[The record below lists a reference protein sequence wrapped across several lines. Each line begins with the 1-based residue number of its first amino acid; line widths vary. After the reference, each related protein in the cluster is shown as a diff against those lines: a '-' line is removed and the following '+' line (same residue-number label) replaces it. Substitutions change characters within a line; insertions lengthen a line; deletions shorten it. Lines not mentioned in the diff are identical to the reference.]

1 MAPLKLKQK
10 PFGYENK
17 NSKRSKE
24 NSSNV
29 KLSPSAYL
37 ADMKLST
44 DELWKKTFKTKSPEI
59 VELFD
64 YSEVTLQ
71 KASTVPIDCP
81 LFQHFP
87 SQIIFQNFDAFDV
100 YQVPLQLQNRDNVA
114 RFVKLVL
121 KDSPYFTIV
130 NPAGM
135 SSKVAPGI
143 EVIYYIKFTPLE
155 KKDYVHEVICITE
168 REKFLIP
175 IKAIGPRGFLDF
187 PDQVY
192 FGNVPVK
199 YETTK
204 ILLVRNIGDAA
215 VKFQLLADK
224 PFFLQPD
231 NGVLEV
237 SQSMQIHV
245 KVNPQ
250 INGSFNKSLI
260 VHYDTGEDVYISMF
274 VDAEDINIR
283 LDKNTIK
290 LENTYITSSSR
301 RSLMLFNRSEFVINF
316 SWKTFATTAEEEQQK
331 NLRFKQLNA
340 SISDDAFLKECVS
353 DPTMRDKLSL
363 VVRSLKNQ
371 IGISNY
377 DKMLYED
384 ENIIIEPLEGEIWPN
399 SSIEIFVIFKPS
411 EAKHYSCI
419 IYCDVSGRETRL
431 PLRVQGEGV
440 GPKIEFSYDVLDI
453 QNVFI
458 NSCHMYELIVT
469 NKGHIDAPFSYL
481 PGDKLR
487 TNQFEFSPEV
497 GVVKVGECQTIQIKL
512 YSINLGEFMEHF
524 SWLVGSSNEKSIA
537 IRGCVIGP
545 TFHFDVIKLRFGLIS
560 YGFTYEKS
568 CRLINTSSVP
578 ISFCL
583 TFPSDGRGI
592 CAAEHVK
599 TGDFDLPYFPKEFEV
614 IPSNG
619 SLCPFSD
626 IQIQIRFTPLS
637 SGSYKTFLAVEVDG
651 LGDYIFKLPVSARSI
666 IPSIDLL
673 TPLLDF
679 GRCFINY
686 QYENFIELHNSSD
699 FLASYEIQVETEDNT
714 TIACLLPKGIIECRS
729 TCKIP
734 IQFTLRSVVNI
745 STVIKI
751 QIFGC
756 LDQVKEVTLKA
767 RGEGPVI
774 YIDKPDIDFG
784 NIAVLQDATCN
795 LQLSNESPIP
805 AHVNCKMLHL
815 NSPFHVEPFSVL
827 IDSHSKI
834 MLKVIANVND
844 NVRFQDK
851 VIIYVTNGQTYV
863 ITLKANGQGSTI
875 ITEPSISPMW
885 DVGPHLCCYNYTQ
898 KFRFYNKGKRVQQ
911 VYWRTKGFSSSKLK
925 HKKKLSADNV
935 NFKSSC
941 GEASIF
947 KLTPNSFSIGPG
959 KYQDVYL
966 EGYSDSAK
974 FVKEKLFCQAI
985 IGSNSY
991 KENIMN
997 VEVVANFIQPL
1008 LEFSEKT
1015 INFNIIK
1022 LPDEALTLERKLVK
1036 IKNISLLPLTSS
1048 ILVEYPFQLNL
1059 AYTNTSPKIDFIEN
1073 STPSIASLTENV
1085 SSTAGSTKNC
1095 TTSKVDF
1102 TLGTNQELVLNV
1114 HFDPSSRNDKI
1125 SWSIESLMTV
1135 YYKDHPRT
1143 DCISLKGEVHF
1154 PNLIFE
1160 KNKINFETVTN
1171 DTEHIQMVKVTN
1183 MSPLDVTYSW
1193 IFSHHDISFKKEE
1206 IKDKDEITICVDQSC
1221 ISIGFS
1227 TNEETNL
1234 VTSDDYSISMADKTL
1249 YEVDSFSVTDKKF
1262 CHEIGIEEV
1271 FDIFPLFGCLKPKET
1286 LNFQFSF
1293 YGHPFIVAN
1302 AVATCSVEE
1311 GPEYNVFLS
1320 GEASLI
1326 SYKLNTNEVV
1336 LGKILY
1342 DQATTYDVQLFNT
1355 GSLKFEY
1362 HIHQCESSSFLA
1374 VAKIFPM
1381 KGVLSAGDVAKLTI
1395 QCVPIVPQ
1403 DFEIY
1408 IMVQVAHFPSE
1419 KITIKGTGVFP
1430 HIIFNLPKDD
1440 QSAQYKHL
1448 HAQAMESLSKQKIF
1462 FTDGSEINEIDIQAE
1477 IDRLEI
1483 KQLVLGKLNNMAETS
1498 QSVCTIMG
1506 KSQRPSLTEYILDFG
1521 PVIYGSVVR
1530 KMFQVINIGHLPVSF
1545 YAEHKCI
1552 LKTGFSVKL
1561 DPVKGLPGYPHNEHL
1576 EFEAVFSPQSEK
1588 LSVGPI
1594 QTVLPIKVLKG
1605 PTFNLCFKAF
1615 VTIPDAS
1622 LSVNFVE
1629 FGEVICGQ
1637 CKLIALQIKNTS
1649 NVFCHW
1655 HFLQDL
1661 ENKKSLNKK
1670 TARAP
1675 SQVSIFELLPSSG
1688 FLLPGQSQNVNVK
1701 FMPREEANYS
1711 KKLFIKLSQSTIQP
1725 FISCKGTGKE
1735 PHIEL
1740 DNKVLI
1746 FPPVLPFCGKA
1757 EVIVKVTNPCTF
1769 PVEFYSLEFDK
1780 QYLEEEKILQSLHCY
1795 DDNNM
1800 TLLPPRHPGDSLP
1813 KEILAYWEKSHK
1825 SAENSPRES
1834 PVNNNSPT
1842 FNLNENDKKDTGV
1855 GDLEVTPVA
1864 SAIASYLG
1872 IDISFDIN
1880 SNHHSLCVII
1890 HGPPLSGKT
1899 ATAIELSK
1907 FYNAAVIKI
1916 DEIVIQSIKS
1926 GTSVAAIRAREL
1938 CSAAAR
1944 LTKLNKDPV
1953 INNEP
1958 KALSLLPNA
1967 SADFGLPGIASKSP
1981 SNRGFPIAKVGKKNP
1996 PTLHMLPNVNFV
2008 SKKLDIN
2015 FGLDCVEEEFY
2026 NCILPEDILIKL
2038 LSERMQATDCA
2049 TGIIFDGLESLF
2061 INDITTGAK
2070 IVLKAINNR
2079 KHIYAITLKL
2089 DFETVKDINE
2099 KKKYEHE
2106 LQLQTAEKKEWD
2118 MLEEMNEDEYDALS
2132 NEDRKVIDQ
2141 KRLLLKLSKYN
2152 KKKELKAKKIK
2163 EKLEKELEEKKK
2175 EEERSNKKKKNIN
2188 QNKIRDKKSQDK
2200 FVLDIAGNKSTN
2212 DAFTAET
2219 NLSVDRHSSCNDDIE
2234 KKKNGSRGAQVKSAL
2249 VKDLTVPLIDGKE
2262 ELESPED
2269 KDLRLSFKPYELS
2282 LHDIIKLLD
2291 GWDRTVGNAIE
2302 SEENENDI
2310 FEHSINIQTLSKKN
2324 EKKKQLEKERRK
2336 EIVESVAASVGNN
2349 GEFPSELNTRL
2360 KDGIGIP
2367 HIMIQLKGLQQS
2379 CFKEVFDTKILPEI
2393 KEVAHDVSLKNLLP
2407 PFPFDT
2413 LFSVISCPVFRQ
2425 APPVNESNHLF
2436 TILMTEEKDVDLVN
2450 GDKND
2455 VVEKNIEKKES
2466 KKQSKCKVEKIPSVT
2481 VKKGRHSSLAPTKSE
2496 SPPSVAVSPDKKSS
2510 LSHCTTVKSFSTFN
2524 EHRWIIEPKKTIE
2537 LKICFQSQEI
2547 GQFDQTL
2554 HFEIAGTKRKYQ
2566 IFCRGICSVPTICQ
2580 DPKVV
2585 FLHCKKYKKP
2595 NEIVRKVFILKDEV
2609 FEFGPLLAGKNRER
2623 YREGRYPENMEM
2635 LCISNTSLMKADITF
2650 SYLSD
2655 SNATTFLL
2663 EPSFVS
2669 LLPGENQ
2676 KLKIWSYPK
2685 TPGFYE
2691 DTLVCCVKD
2700 NPEPVLFKVSVHG
2713 VRPELE
2719 LDRKIIQFDRVLLHR
2734 KETRVVFLRNKT
2746 LLPAAWKLS
2755 GMENIGDDFTVN
2767 STSGIIEPMS
2777 EFELQ
2782 MHFRAIKAISVKKI
2796 VRVEVSD
2803 GDNVLGLSHAEN
2815 ITVIAEA
2822 YDIALDLSFPKGA
2835 DGILDFGTLKV
2846 GDEAKLV
2853 CTLKNKGRYEISFSF
2868 LLENI
2873 NGSKENINKILSVIP
2888 NKGVLLPNERP
2899 SQIQINFISHK
2910 EISISDM
2917 PILKCQVIEP
2927 NMGENGEIIA
2937 CIPVK
2942 VSAKSIFSKYT
2953 ISPGREINFGAVVVN
2968 TKKTRT
2974 FTIEN
2979 KSQFDFRFNI
2989 LKPQAKTVSSS
3000 QHTSSF
3006 SKIRSQRESFKGNEI
3021 NVAPTGIVG
3030 GHNIKSNFGIFSVN
3044 PSNGIVAAL
3053 NGSCV
3058 VTVDMISEIPM
3069 IGLEDVVIDI
3079 SDRDPEDHP
3088 GGIEFRFVG
3097 EVCLPSILSLPNGAS
3112 SIFEEHR
3119 IIKSFNTMSPVH
3131 DFASKTCIY
3140 VEDDNRFFIHNVIV
3154 GHVAN
3159 VKFKITN
3166 SNKIPCDVV
3175 FSLKPISNKSVHK
3188 IIDVFEINM
3197 QRASIFPQSTTY
3209 VVVSFQPQAIQQ
3221 YSCVFE
3227 AVVDGL
3233 SASISNGRNITF
3245 DIIGDGVLPHI
3256 SILKPITTNL
3266 QGTPIIVFQR
3276 LILGH
3281 CQRAQVVLKNDGLL
3295 SCKCHIKLVDPNKS
3309 YFIHLKNKEA
3319 KMLDFPDNHTKQI
3332 SSAVSGDF
3340 SILSIAIN
3348 ETIEF
3353 SVEFV
3358 PNMVAKHVA
3367 NIQIRVEDN
3376 PFEDILIE
3384 ILGEGY
3390 YQEFTIENINQVIDW
3405 QSHQKH
3411 DSQQDTEAIAVQSSN
3426 QIIYG
3431 DCHVGVSKSIT
3442 FTVCNRSSTD
3452 PMRFFWDSIPELTF
3466 KPKCGH
3472 VQPNCTKDITVTYLS
3487 NLPQVL
3493 DHVNILCRVSKI
3505 SLVNKKVLDWDDT
3518 KQVICWI
3525 DDIASEG
3532 SQSINT
3538 EEVSRNKQKK
3548 IVQIEEEPAYTVIP
3562 GSLLDTDL
3570 VFLVN
3575 CHYSKYQMGTEK
3587 INFKETYIL
3596 QTRFYSFKLANVG
3609 LVSFE
3614 YNWNIV
3620 QGIYEP
3626 LISSIQSDT
3635 LSDLTVEQKKGMKS
3649 SHKVT
3654 IATNSNNS
3662 QISWQS
3668 NQPEQA
3674 KSVLTSNTNET
3685 NTLFECI
3692 KSLAS
3697 TQILSGLSADERPV
3711 NKITSVYE
3719 AELLKRFQSISTANI
3734 PFTIEP
3740 LFGTILAGE
3749 EVSFTVRF
3757 SPVEI
3762 GDFNAILFMSIDN
3775 LDPSLKKPIISLH
3788 GQSALPWCHFE
3799 LKESNYIIERRNP
3812 EQKGTVGLILD
3823 HNTKVIEF
3831 ESCGVSNIIRKFFIM
3846 NPTDTSY
3853 NYTWLL
3859 EQHPGNSLSNFVC
3872 KTMTG
3877 CIQPGM
3883 KTEIVFEYK
3892 MDVFELKES
3901 LWQFIIKE
3909 HGVSVPFLLVA
3920 YGREPS
3926 VTFDRSNVNFKQVLT
3941 GLSVSQQV
3949 FLHNNED
3956 QAFSFK
3962 FEKSSLQ
3969 PTLPMAT
3976 FLIEPNKGKIEPKNK
3991 IPITL
3996 TYKTESE
4003 GELNLNVKCKIGQK
4017 TNPLILNVKAEGV
4030 SFNVDIYCEDS
4041 SGNKIKLSS
4050 NGLNL
4055 INFLNVEINDK
4066 AIRHIH
4072 IENSSKFNL
4081 DFLWIVKSKTFKK
4094 KKSISCVK
4102 VIPDTGT
4109 VLKNTKQLCQVS
4121 FTPSYVM
4128 TLEDC
4133 KAFLKISNGPTY
4145 QLSLTGN
4152 GVLPAIKFSFT
4163 SYNFGPCFLYRS
4175 GATIMKKILHIT
4187 NEDTKEISVECLYS
4201 NTSHLE
4207 IHFPPVIIFPGETK
4221 ESEICFYPRDVKYY
4235 NEQVVFEIN
4244 SLSPIYLSVCGQGIE
4259 MMVEVLN
4266 PVDRKVNLGFLRVN
4280 EKVSKS
4286 VRIVNNSL
4294 AAVDCTFALTAA
4306 TLTLQS
4312 QNIIGLSPKSS
4323 VNLQSKATFDITIYF
4338 HPKFRISQFYE
4349 EVIMDCAGTSQP
4361 LFSIVGGCHG
4371 TDVKLDS
4378 ESISFGSVTLGSF
4391 SIRKL
4396 VMTNDGDIGSNFSW
4410 DTKKLKSGFSI
4421 FPTNGYISSGMEVRF
4436 EITFNPSKESQEIRS
4451 DDFRCNLE
4459 DGNFLLL
4466 NLVGSC
4472 IPRIPMKDSIYFIS
4486 HVRNRDAKAVFIHN
4500 KTNHLWTLKPVIDGE
4515 YWSGAETF
4523 VVEPQENKPYEI
4535 VYRPLTMTQ
4544 ETKKHNG
4551 SIFFPLPDGSG
4562 LLYNLVG
4569 TSEAPK
4575 PINNI
4580 VREVP
4585 CKIPC
4590 TELLNVSNWLK
4601 KPQRFHVIFE
4611 MIKPEKSDPAT
4622 KIGGA
4627 EHIDVPGLSK
4637 KEYKVNFFAHKEG
4650 IWSTKVT
4657 FKNEASGEYLFYCLT
4672 FKVLAPG
4679 AVCCIDLTTTVRQS
4693 VTHVITINNPLLSI
4707 VNFQTSCNLQ
4717 EVNLPPQFV
4726 IPAQS
4731 EGSFTFEYLPL
4742 KSGTTTGR
4750 LNLQS
4755 FDLGVY
4761 IYDLNLIANS
4771 ALPERAVHFTA
4782 ALGVSQVQTC
4792 KFINY
4797 ARTRTEYSVKV
4808 DSSDFIVDKTVNA
4821 PSSLGGGTEVSLD
4834 VTYEP
4839 SRLGNSETTL
4849 ILTSTVGGEYVFPLF
4864 GHCLLPK
4871 PQGPFTVKANG
4882 STQIPFKNIFSQ
4894 TISFTF
4900 YLDNPLFSTKSGEV
4914 IKPKKSYNIVVS
4926 FNGNQSDSKSVS
4938 LARLLVT
4945 CARGA
4950 GSGTNLSWTFYLK
4963 GVY

>member
-2496 SPPSVAVSPDKKSS
+2496 SPPSVAVSPDKK
-2510 LSHCTTVKSFSTFN
+2510 
-2524 EHRWIIEPKKTIE
+2524 
-2537 LKICFQSQEI
+2537 
-2547 GQFDQTL
+2547 
-2554 HFEIAGTKRKYQ
+2554 
-2566 IFCRGICSVPTICQ
+2566 
-2580 DPKVV
+2580 
-2585 FLHCKKYKKP
+2585 
-2595 NEIVRKVFILKDEV
+2595 
-2609 FEFGPLLAGKNRER
+2609 
-2623 YREGRYPENMEM
+2623 
-2635 LCISNTSLMKADITF
+2635 
-2650 SYLSD
+2650 
-2655 SNATTFLL
+2655 
-2663 EPSFVS
+2663 
-2669 LLPGENQ
+2669 
-2676 KLKIWSYPK
+2676 
-2685 TPGFYE
+2685 
-2691 DTLVCCVKD
+2691 
-2700 NPEPVLFKVSVHG
+2700 
-2713 VRPELE
+2713 
-2719 LDRKIIQFDRVLLHR
+2719 R